1 MRFFSWLFIFGAF
14 ASLVAAI
21 VVKAFD
27 MWPLFFDLYP
37 RSFMSFAT
45 VCLLFAIA
53 LTLMHWSNK
62 K

>member
-1 MRFFSWLFIFGAF
+1 MRFFSWAFIVAAF
-14 ASLVAAI
+14 ASLVMGV
-21 VVKAFD
+21 VVKVLN
-27 MWPLFFDLYP
+27 MWPLAFDLYP

-45 VCLLFAIA
+45 VCLLFAIS

>member
-1 MRFFSWLFIFGAF
+1 VFDMSPL
-14 ASLVAAI
+14 
-21 VVKAFD
+21 AFD
-27 MWPLFFDLYP
+27 LFP
-37 RSFMSFAT
+37 RSFMSFST

>member
-1 MRFFSWLFIFGAF
+1 MRLFSWGFIFAAF
-14 ASLVAAI
+14 VSLVMAI
-21 VVKAFD
+21 IVKVFD
-27 MWPLFFDLYP
+27 MWPLVFDLYP
-37 RSFMSFAT
+37 RSFMSFSS